1 MGRKQ
6 LLNRSRRPA
15 TCEVEYAMPQGA
27 KDTSHPQVRCPDPAC
42 ACSNYASARFCAR
55 CGRALPRDDSLFDD
69 YGESDVRS
77 VGMAYLLWALCIVG
91 VAGIHP
97 FYAGRYITGVIWL
110 LTWGLL
116 GIGLLI
122 DLFLIPG
129 MVESK
134 NRDMAGSESWQAP

>member
-1 MGRKQ
+1 
-6 LLNRSRRPA
+6 
-15 TCEVEYAMPQGA
+15 
-27 KDTSHPQVRCPDPAC
+27 
-42 ACSNYASARFCAR
+42 
-55 CGRALPRDDSLFDD
+55 
-69 YGESDVRS
+69 VRS

-91 VAGIHP
+91 VAGIHR
-97 FYAGRYITGVIWL
+97 FYTGRYVTGVIWL

-134 NRDMAGSESWQAP
+134 NRDMAGSGSWQAP

>member
-1 MGRKQ
+1 
-6 LLNRSRRPA
+6 
-15 TCEVEYAMPQGA
+15 MPKGA
-27 KDTSHPQVRCPDPAC
+27 KDTIRPQVRCPDPAC
-42 ACSNYASARFCAR
+42 AWNNDASARFCAR
-55 CGRALPRDDSLFDD
+55 CGRPLSNNDTLFDD
-69 YGESDVRS
+69 YGGGDVRS

-91 VAGIHP
+91 VAGIHR
-97 FYAGRYITGVIWL
+97 FYTGRYVTGVIWL

-134 NRDMAGSESWQAP
+134 NREMAGAGSWQAP